1 MKAAP
6 AVGGA
11 RKWWWR
17 SEWWQSKSFC
27 LVLNDLAAIG
37 KWLTGCLSLWSFCIL
52 IFAAVVFVLF
62 CTSLNR
68 FMHFTS
74 SSSSVFPSIH
84 PGTNLEQAM
93 IFFSF
98 LFSVEQPELV
108 EFIAPPEVEAS
119 LRILLRPIS
128 STTVVYVTG
137 SMLLWPVWT
146 PPHPLPCCMFV
157 L

>member
-1 MKAAP
+1 
-6 AVGGA
+6 
-11 RKWWWR
+11 
-17 SEWWQSKSFC
+17 
-27 LVLNDLAAIG
+27 
-37 KWLTGCLSLWSFCIL
+37 
-52 IFAAVVFVLF
+52 
-62 CTSLNR
+62 
-68 FMHFTS
+68 MHFTS

-84 PGTNLEQAM
+84 SGTNLEQAM

-137 SMLLWPVWT
+137 SMLLWPV
-146 PPHPLPCCMFV
+146 
-157 L
+157 